1 MFMNLLASI
10 DYLAVVFAAVAGM
23 MLGAIWYMPG
33 VFGDAWRAALGH
45 ERWRHADPRIT
56 VPVRMIATGIT
67 AFSLAVLLSGAG
79 VTTLAGSLRLG
90 LVVGAG
96 VVAPTIVGDFQY
108 MGRTWR
114 LIGLTAGHR
123 LLHILSMSGVLG
135 AFKQHG

>member
-1 MFMNLLASI
+1 MLTNLLASI

-33 VFGDAWRAALGH
+33 VFGDSWRAALGQ
-45 ERWRHADPRIT
+45 ERWRHADPRVT
-56 VPVRMIATGIT
+56 VPVRMIATAVT

-96 VVAPTIVGDFQY
+96 VVVPTIVGDFQY
-108 MGRTWR
+108 MGRTWK

-123 LLHILSMSGVLG
+123 LLHIVSMSAVLG
-135 AFKQHG
+135 AFKQYG